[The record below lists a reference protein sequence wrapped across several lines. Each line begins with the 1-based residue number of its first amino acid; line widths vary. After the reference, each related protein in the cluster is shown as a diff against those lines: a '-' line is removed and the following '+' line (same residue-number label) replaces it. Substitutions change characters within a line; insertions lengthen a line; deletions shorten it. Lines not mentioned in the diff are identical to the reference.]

1 MHILF
6 LPKLLPRKDVIG
18 GPILIHHRIK
28 NLSRMGHKI
37 FLIAPAYDETD
48 RKDQSLSPFCQ
59 KIILVDSERKRDE
72 DEIQNLQRSH
82 KKPRFFLSGDG
93 GYSPQIESKLNALSK
108 EEKIDAVVAEY
119 SVMGQYFLDNPG
131 IPQRTLKVISVHE
144 CYTEAAKKRLEKGET
159 KPEGLDLEELQIY
172 EFAMYQAADLLLS
185 LTSEDKDI
193 LVRYEPELE
202 KKTRVVPHGVD
213 TQFYHPPPK
222 RDSKSKKI
230 LFLGN
235 YRHHPNVHAVQT
247 FMEFC
252 WKKIR
257 KEVPDA
263 EFWAV
268 GFDPP
273 PEITKYRSERVFV
286 QEGGEDVRKFYWSS
300 DVFVAPIELGGG
312 FRGKL
317 LEAMATGLPV
327 VSTRLGIAGINP
339 VIGEEVLVADDYD
352 LFSELTIKLLKNEG
366 FRQKIGKNALALAKR
381 FDHKMAAKKLDQV
394 LTDAVKDKSRTSSK

>member
-6 LPKLLPRKDVIG
+6 LPKLLPRKNVIG

-28 NLSRMGHKI
+28 NLSQMGHKI
-37 FLIAPAYDETD
+37 FLIAPAYEEKD
-48 RKDQSLSPFCQ
+48 RKDQSLSPFCE
-59 KIILVDSERKRDE
+59 KIILVDSERNRNE

-82 KKPRFFLSGDG
+82 NKPRFFLTGDG
-93 GYSPQIESKLNALSK
+93 GYSPEIENKLNLMSK
-108 EEKIDAVVAEY
+108 EQQIDVILAEY
-119 SVMGQYFLDNPG
+119 AVMGQYFLSNPG

-159 KPEGLDLEELQIY
+159 KQEGLDLEELEKY
-172 EFAMYQAADLLLS
+172 EFAMYEAADLLLS

-193 LVRYEPELE
+193 LVCYEPQLE
-202 KKTRVVPHGVD
+202 RKIKVVPHGVD
-213 TQFYHPPPK
+213 TEFYHPPAK
-222 RDSKSKKI
+222 RDPLSKRI

-235 YRHHPNVHAVQT
+235 YRHHPNVHAVEN
-247 FMEFC
+247 FMKFC
-252 WKKIR
+252 WEEIR
-257 KEVPDA
+257 HEVPDA

-273 PEITKYRSERVFV
+273 PAITKYRSEKVFV

-339 VIGEEVLVADDYD
+339 VIGEEALVADDYD
-352 LFSELTIKLLKNEG
+352 LFSELTIRLLKNQK
-366 FRQKIGKNALALAKR
+366 FREKIGKSALALAKR

-394 LTDAVKDKSRTSSK
+394 LRTALPIQ

>member
-1 MHILF
+1 MNILF

-18 GPILIHHRIK
+18 GPILVHHRIK
-28 NLSRMGHKI
+28 NLSEMGHRI
-37 FLIAPAYDETD
+37 FLIAPAYDDKD

-59 KIILVDSERKRDE
+59 KIVLVDSERNRNE
-72 DEIQNLQRSH
+72 GEIQNLQRSH
-82 KKPRFFLSGDG
+82 KKPRFFVTGDG
-93 GYSPQIESKLNALSK
+93 GYSPQIETKLNALSK
-108 EEKIDAVVAEY
+108 EEKIDAIVAEY
-119 SVMGQYFLDNPG
+119 AVMGQYFLDNPG
-131 IPQRTLKVISVHE
+131 IRQRTLKVISVHE
-144 CYTEAAKKRLEKGET
+144 CYTEAAKKRLEKGEA
-159 KPEGLDLEELQIY
+159 KPEGLDLEDLQRY

-193 LVRYEPELE
+193 LVRYEPESE
-202 KKTRVVPHGVD
+202 KKIKVVPHGVD
-213 TQFYHPPPK
+213 TEFYHPPEK
-222 RDSKSKKI
+222 REPQSKKI

-235 YRHHPNVHAVQT
+235 YRHRPNVHAVQT
-247 FMEFC
+247 FMESC
-252 WKKIR
+252 WEKIT
-257 KEVPDA
+257 KEVPEA

-273 PEITKYRSERVFV
+273 PEITKYRSEKLFV

-317 LEAMATGLPV
+317 LEAMATGLPI

-339 VIGEEVLVADDYD
+339 VIGEEMLVADDYD
-352 LFSELTIKLLKNEG
+352 LFSELTIKLLKNEE
-366 FRQKIGKNALALAKR
+366 FRDKVGKNALALAKR

-394 LTDAVKDKSRTSSK
+394 LRDALRVQ

>member
-1 MHILF
+1 MNILF
-6 LPKLLPRKDVIG
+6 LPKLVPRRDVIG

-28 NLSRMGHKI
+28 NLSQMGHKI
-37 FLIAPAYDETD
+37 FLIAPAYDDKD

-59 KIILVDSERKRDE
+59 KIVLVDSERNRDE
-72 DEIQNLQRSH
+72 DEIQRLQRNY
-82 KKPRFFLSGDG
+82 KKPRFFVTGDG
-93 GYSPQIESKLNALSK
+93 GYSPEIENKLNLMSK
-108 EEKIDAVVAEY
+108 EEQIDVILAEY
-119 SVMGQYFLDNPG
+119 AVMGQYFLDNPG
-131 IPQRTLKVISVHE
+131 IPERTLKVISVHE
-144 CYTEAAKKRLEKGET
+144 CYTEAMKKRVQKGEAR
-159 KPEGLDLEELQIY
+159 PQGLDLEELERY

-202 KKTRVVPHGVD
+202 KKIKVVPHGVD
-213 TQFYHPPPK
+213 TEFYHPPEK
-222 RDSKSKKI
+222 RDSRSKKI

-247 FMEFC
+247 FMESC
-252 WKKIR
+252 WEKIR

-273 PEITKYRSERVFV
+273 PEIIKYRGEKVFV

-317 LEAMATGLPV
+317 LEAMATGLPI

-339 VIGEEVLVADDYD
+339 VIGQEALVADDYD
-352 LFSELTIKLLKNEG
+352 LFSELTIKLLEDPE
-366 FRQKIGKNALALAKR
+366 FREEIGKNALALAKR

-394 LTDAVKDKSRTSSK
+394 LRTALPVQ